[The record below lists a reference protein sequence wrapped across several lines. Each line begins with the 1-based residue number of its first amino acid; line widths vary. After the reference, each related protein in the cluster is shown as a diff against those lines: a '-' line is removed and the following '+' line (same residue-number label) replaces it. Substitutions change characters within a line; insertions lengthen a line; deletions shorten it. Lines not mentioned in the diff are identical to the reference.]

1 MYDAV
6 TIKIEVKE
14 SNLASIP
21 DELKVEANGHTRISK
36 SADENIIFILK
47 YYIE

>member
-1 MYDAV
+1 MMPV
-6 TIKIEVKE
+6 TIKIEAKE

-36 SADENIIFILK
+36 AQIENIIFILK
-47 YYIE
+47 YYTE